1 MQNLDQIFG
10 RKSLDAALFTINAPW
25 ISALPTKIPPRPGIV
40 VICNIDEGDSL
51 DKNPLSIEWLFRRQI
66 LTDLVYLLRELF
78 LFVLA
83 LNIPLI

>member
-10 RKSLDAALFTINAPW
+10 RTSLDAALFTINALW
-25 ISALPTKIPPRPGIV
+25 ISALPTKIPQRPEIV
-40 VICNIDEGDSL
+40 VICNIDEGDGL

>member
-10 RKSLDAALFTINAPW
+10 RKSLVAALFTINAPW
-25 ISALPTKIPPRPGIV
+25 ISALPTKIPQRPEI
-40 VICNIDEGDSL
+40 GDNL